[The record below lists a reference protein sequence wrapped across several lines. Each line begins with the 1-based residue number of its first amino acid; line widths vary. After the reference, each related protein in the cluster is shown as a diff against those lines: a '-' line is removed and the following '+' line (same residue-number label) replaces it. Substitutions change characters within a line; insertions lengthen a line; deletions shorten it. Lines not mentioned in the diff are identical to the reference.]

1 MKKLLFL
8 TFTLSF
14 YSYAINTAPE
24 IIEESEYKELTW
36 TYKSDPESLKINS
49 NGVSKVFFKKF
60 LYNKNIIIDK
70 TNVVVENECS
80 YKYTYKK
87 VSPINYWKS
96 NNTASFYREIFKKN
110 GITIGEEVGVITTK
124 DKITNCADMFN
135 EFLLIGDNLILIG
148 GERLVIYSIE
158 KNMIKENKDKAEI
171 NNCTSPEQTLEEIFE
186 GVGKI
191 TNCYYKDLDII
202 SAYKKYKSDYDEQYL
217 EDNIKLN
224 ENLQKNYINDRVN
237 VNYLWESSDKLII
250 KQLFEGGDTD
260 IVIEKEKKGTK
271 ITIYGHP
278 D

>member
-1 MKKLLFL
+1 MLTLL
-8 TFTLSF
+8 F
-14 YSYAINTAPE
+14 YSYAINAMPE
-24 IIEESEYKELTW
+24 IIEKTEYKEVVW
-36 TYKSDPESLKINS
+36 SYKSDPEALKLNS
-49 NGVSKVFFKKF
+49 NGVSKGFFKKF
-60 LYNKNIIIDK
+60 LSNKNIIIDK

-80 YKYTYKK
+80 YKYIYKK

-96 NNTASFYREIFKKN
+96 NNTVLFYRETLKKN
-110 GITIGEEVGVITTK
+110 GITMGEEVGIITTK

-135 EFLLIGDNLILIG
+135 EFLLIGDNIILIG

-158 KNMIKENKDKAEI
+158 KNMIKENKTEI

-191 TNCYYKDLDII
+191 TNCYYKGLDII

-217 EDNIKLN
+217 EDNLKLN

-237 VNYLWESSDKLII
+237 VNYLWESPEKLII

-260 IVIEKEKKGTK
+260 IVIEEEKKGTK